1 MAIRSMTGFGQAE
14 VGDGRWRVAVG
25 VRSVNHRFLDV
36 AVRLPD
42 ERRSLEPGLRAL
54 VSEVTT
60 RGRVE
65 LRLEIESLSEA
76 AYQLEI
82 DRDGLAAVARSTE
95 ELVRAGLVQGGLTA
109 GDLLRAGELLRL
121 RRAEPEWSDAEQ
133 ALVDEAARAALAELV
148 AGRAAE
154 GERLEG
160 SLAAQLTGLEV
171 QVERLT
177 ARREEAR
184 DELAAGLRRRLH
196 ELLGDTQIPEERLAF
211 EAALLVERSDVQEE
225 LDRLRAHL
233 HHCRELLEAGAGVG
247 RRLDFLAQEVQ
258 RELNTLGAKCRD
270 LAMIEAVVEA
280 KLLCERFREQVQNV
294 E

>member
-1 MAIRSMTGFGQAE
+1 MTGFGQAE
-14 VGDGRWRVAVG
+14 VSDGRWRVAIG
-25 VRSVNHRFLDV
+25 ARSVNHRFLDV

-42 ERRSLEPGLRAL
+42 ERRALEPSLRAL

-65 LRLEIESLSEA
+65 VWVEIESLSEEA
-76 AYQLEI
+76 PRLEV
-82 DRDGLAAVARSTE
+82 DQEGLAAVARATE
-95 ELVRAGLVQGGLTA
+95 DLVRAGLVQGGLTV
-109 GDLLRAGELLRL
+109 GDLLRAGDLLRL
-121 RRAEPEWSDAEQ
+121 RRAEPVWSAAEQ
-133 ALVDEAARAALAELV
+133 ALVNEAAKAALAELV

-160 SLAAQLTGLEV
+160 ILAARLAGLEA
-171 QVERLT
+171 QAERLT
-177 ARREEAR
+177 ARREGMR
-184 DELAAGLRRRLH
+184 DELAAGLRRRLSD
-196 ELLGDTQIPEERLAF
+196 LLVDTQIPEERLAF
-211 EAALLVERSDVQEE
+211 EVALLVERSDVQEE

-233 HHCRELLEAGAGVG
+233 HHCRELLAEGAGVG

-280 KLLCERFREQVQNV
+280 KLICEQLREQVQNV